1 MKLYKK
7 AKLVTVVSS
16 LLLAASFQAG
26 AATTSILANSTIV
39 NLTGGTGTATFQK
52 INGASWVSESMGY
65 LGWTHFSKWGF
76 VTLSKGKPVTIV
88 ADATAIA
95 GFHPGITVWHRKTSE
110 SLPTALPT
118 APATGVAPTPVQ
130 AIFYMNDHSYNQAT
144 SISVPNA
151 TDETSGVKVGSI
163 NMEYVASGFDM
174 DGLGDKF
181 TLDSVSGM
189 LRPYD
194 ATKDATAATFGPYLP
209 MGYATTGL
217 ANSQKLSDA
226 ASATGVTPVV
236 AAKTPGRLALTFT
249 PKATGVYQF
258 VLGGLKPDVG
268 SAAAV
273 NAGKGAG
280 NVHAIDVTITQK

>member
-7 AKLVTVVSS
+7 SKLVTVFSS

-26 AATTSILANSTIV
+26 AATSILANSTIV
-39 NLTGGTGTATFQK
+39 NLTGGTGTATFEK
-52 INGASWVSESMGY
+52 ITGASWVSESMGY
-65 LGWTHFSKWGF
+65 LGWTHFGRWGF

-95 GFHPGITVWHRKTSE
+95 GFHPGITVWHRKTSV

-130 AIFYMNDHSYNQAT
+130 ALFYMNDHFYDQAS
-144 SISVPNA
+144 SISVLNA
-151 TDETSGVKVGSI
+151 TDEMSGVKLGSI

-194 ATKDATAATFGPYLP
+194 AAKDSTAAIYGPYLP

-258 VLGGLKPDVG
+258 ALGGLKPDVG

-273 NAGKGAG
+273 NANKFAG
-280 NVHAIDVTITQK
+280 TVHSINVTITQK

>member
-1 MKLYKK
+1 MKFHKK
-7 AKLVTVVSS
+7 ATLGTVVSS
-16 LLLAASFQAG
+16 LLLAASFQAQ
-26 AATTSILANSTIV
+26 AATSILTSSNIV

-88 ADATAIA
+88 ADASAIA
-95 GFHPGITVWHRKTSE
+95 GFHPGITVWHRKTSV

-118 APATGVAPTPVQ
+118 APASGVAPTPVQ
-130 AIFYMNDHSYNQAT
+130 AIFYMNDHFYDQAS

-151 TDETSGVKVGSI
+151 TDETSGVKVGPI

-181 TLDSVSGM
+181 TLDTTSGT

-194 ATKDATAATFGPYLP
+194 ATKDATAATYGPYLP

-236 AAKTPGRLALTFT
+236 TAKTPGRLALTFT
-249 PKATGVYQF
+249 PKASGIYEF
-258 VLGGLKPDVG
+258 ALGGLKPDVG

-273 NAGKGAG
+273 NANKFSG
-280 NVHAIDVTITQK
+280 NVHAINVTITQN